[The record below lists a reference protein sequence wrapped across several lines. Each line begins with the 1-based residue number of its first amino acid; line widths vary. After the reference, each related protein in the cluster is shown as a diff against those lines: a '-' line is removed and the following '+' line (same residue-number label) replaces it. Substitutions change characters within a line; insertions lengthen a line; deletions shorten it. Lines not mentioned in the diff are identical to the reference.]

1 MEPPPP
7 DLAKIPSIMESS
19 TLLSVFDNDPVTGEQ
34 TLASLESGG
43 EAPHFIPRF
52 DSQPLPDL
60 GPEDLI
66 EISSPEVPG
75 TVSCQDSG
83 TEESLTV
90 PEPQPGKRRGEP
102 DFSHVF
108 KVWENRRDKC
118 DRPPARKRQWKRRT
132 IPLGVIRTR
141 RMRKLD
147 SKRSKDRSEIFAV
160 PDATE
165 PDATEAD
172 ATEADATELNATE
185 PYSTEPEDQETQCQ
199 MNRPDPNFAH
209 QRLPHH
215 IPV

>member
-1 MEPPPP
+1 MSTMSKDPKVYILPRDLDHLRSLQDGSPARHQSMEPPPP

-52 DSQPLPDL
+52 DFQPLPDL

-66 EISSPEVPG
+66 EISSPEAPG

-102 DFSHVF
+102 DFSHVLE
-108 KVWENRRDKC
+108 VCNH
-118 DRPPARKRQWKRRT
+118 PPLT
-132 IPLGVIRTR
+132 SVLTR
-141 RMRKLD
+141 L
-147 SKRSKDRSEIFAV
+147 SIV
-160 PDATE
+160 
-165 PDATEAD
+165 
-172 ATEADATELNATE
+172 
-185 PYSTEPEDQETQCQ
+185 
-199 MNRPDPNFAH
+199 
-209 QRLPHH
+209 RLLTFMLT
-215 IPV
+215 